1 MSFPLYGY
9 SFNFNFSEIVSQKP
23 NFHRPKQVVIEEI
36 LKDSIKIERDL
47 TDIQQLCD
55 KLKTAKTQ
63 DEMMRYVVQMEKD
76 LTDVINDSR
85 QIYNDVKE
93 LVNYT

>member
-9 SFNFNFSEIVSQKP
+9 SFNFNFYDIVSQKLD
-23 NFHRPKQVVIEEI
+23 FHRPKQVIIEEI

-55 KLKTAKTQ
+55 KLKTASTQ
-63 DEMMRYVVQMEKD
+63 DEMMRYVMQMEKD

-93 LVNYT
+93 LVNY

>member
-1 MSFPLYGY
+1 MCDYKKMSFPLYG
-9 SFNFNFSEIVSQKP
+9 FSYFG
-23 NFHRPKQVVIEEI
+23 NFHRPKQIIIEEI

-47 TDIQQLCD
+47 TDIQTLCD
-55 KLKTAKTQ
+55 KLKNATTQ

-76 LTDVINDSR
+76 LNDIVNDSR

-93 LVNYT
+93 LMNYS

>member
-1 MSFPLYGY
+1 MSFPLYG
-9 SFNFNFSEIVSQKP
+9 FAFH
-23 NFHRPKQVVIEEI
+23 NFHRPRQVVIEEI

-47 TDIQQLCD
+47 TDIQNICN
-55 KLKTAKTQ
+55 KLKNATTQ
-63 DEMMRYVVQMEKD
+63 DEMMKYVMQMEKD

-93 LVNYT
+93 LMNYS